1 MDITL
6 ILTILGIA
14 ATLIA
19 PAAGYILKQRKEYKN
34 YYSVLWKSTGS
45 LKAKDMLGE
54 RPFDEYYFKREL
66 DKQLLRSVTRRR
78 SALVVGPPLSG
89 KTRAVFNALKQQK
102 KNADLLVPRNVSMPS
117 FIFPKN
123 YKFWKDKIIFIDDL
137 QYYIEKH
144 DNYHLLFKHSKDNR
158 IPIIATCHSGR
169 EYKKV
174 KNKMIEQNMDIES
187 IFGEEFFEL
196 DKISADD
203 GRKVAES
210 LGMKWDNVKFN
221 GTIGS
226 IFMRLSEMERRFD
239 QCDNIEKT
247 ILRVLRNQYLSGVY
261 EDNSIFRIE
270 WVKKY
275 AGMFELEARDF
286 EWTGWL
292 KTLEDKEF
300 IKIARR
306 NKIWAEDAYL
316 EYVVKP
322 QVEISQIEIFE
333 DVIESFADTPEVLMM
348 AGERAYDLGIVEVQL
363 AEYMRICILAFEKA
377 LESIDRTNNQSL
389 YIKAQSYLGQAYWSL
404 SKVQNTL
411 ENCTKSVEY
420 YNEILKYIN
429 VDSHPFEYA
438 KIKNRIG
445 NTYTAFAEVEN
456 KVQNCMTA
464 ISAYNEALKVFS
476 IERNPTDYARA
487 FNNIGGA
494 YLILAEEKEPKQNFK
509 KALES
514 FNEALRVR
522 TAAEF
527 PKYYAL
533 TKNNVANTYAKL
545 SNIENSEENL
555 KLAIEAYQD
564 ILKIYSKE
572 KYPQQYGLT
581 MNNIGNAYSLLSAI
595 KDRKLNSE
603 KAIEAYEK
611 ALEVRPADQVPTQ
624 YANTIFNLG
633 DAYLALSE
641 TENESESLY
650 KAIDYLEESLQYWS
664 REKYPLYFGL
674 SHQTLAKAYIKLA
687 AIEDKTENY
696 HKGIKAY
703 DLALEVFTEDNSPE
717 IYHSIQTE
725 ISQAKKIF
733 F

>member
-1 MDITL
+1 MDLTL

-45 LKAKDMLGE
+45 LKAKDLLGE
-54 RPFDEYYFKREL
+54 RPYDEYYFEREL
-66 DKQLLRSVTRRR
+66 DNQLNRSVTRRR
-78 SALVVGPPLSG
+78 SALVIGPPLSG
-89 KTRAVFNALKQQK
+89 KTRAVYNSLKQQK
-102 KNADLLVPRNVSMPS
+102 KSADLLVPRNVSMPS

-144 DNYHLLFKHSKDNR
+144 DNYHLLFKHAKDNR
-158 IPIIATCHSGR
+158 IPVIATCHSGR

-174 KNKMIEQNMDIES
+174 KNKMVEQNMDIES
-187 IFGEEFFEL
+187 LFGEDIFEVEKVSS
-196 DKISADD
+196 DE

-247 ILRVLRNQYLSGVY
+247 ILRVLRNLYLSGVY
-261 EDNSIFRIE
+261 EDNSIFRAE
-270 WVKKY
+270 WIKKY

-286 EWTGWL
+286 EWIGWL

-333 DVIESFADTPEVLMM
+333 DVIESFTDNAEVLMM
-348 AGERAYDLGIVEVQL
+348 AGERAYDLGIVDVHL
-363 AEYMRICILAFEKA
+363 AEYMRICIRAFEKA
-377 LESIDRTNNQSL
+377 LETIDRSSNESL

-411 ENCTKSVEY
+411 ENCSKSVEY
-420 YNEILKYIN
+420 YNEILKFIN
-429 VDSHPFEYA
+429 AESHPFEYA

-456 KVQNCMTA
+456 KEQNCLTA
-464 ISAYNEALKVFS
+464 ISAYNEALRVFS
-476 IERNPTDYARA
+476 IESNPTDYARA
-487 FNNIGGA
+487 YNNIGGA
-494 YLILAEEKEPKQNFK
+494 YHLLAQVKEPKINFR

-514 FNEALRVR
+514 FSEALRVR
-522 TAAEF
+522 TVTEF
-527 PKYYAL
+527 PRDYAL

-545 SNIENSEENL
+545 SEIENPQENL
-555 KLAIEAYQD
+555 KLAIDAYQD

-572 KYPQQYGLT
+572 KYPMQYGLT
-581 MNNIGNAYSLLSAI
+581 MNNIGNAYSLLAGI
-595 KDRKLNSE
+595 KERKLNSE
-603 KAIEAYEK
+603 MAIDAYEK
-611 ALEVRPADQVPTQ
+611 ALEVRPADQVPVQ

-641 TENESESLY
+641 DSENSETLY
-650 KAIDYLEESLQYWS
+650 KAIDYLEESLTYRNPQ
-664 REKYPLYFGL
+664 KYPFQYAL
-674 SHQTLAKAYIKLA
+674 SMYNLGKAYIKLA
-687 AIEDKTENY
+687 EIEDKTDNY
-696 HKGIKAY
+696 HKGIKAF
-703 DLALEVFTEDNSPE
+703 DEALSVFTEESSPE
-717 IYHSIQTE
+717 MYQKIQQDIT
-725 ISQAKKIF
+725 QAKKIF